1 MEAALVKSKPRIRAA
16 VRDGLNRFLLVG
28 KMETESD
35 KHEGTIQLKR
45 LALISRVHLA
55 SLRRSARGIKFKQK
69 GCEWRLQLDFGIG
82 APEFVS
88 SADHAEMR
96 GIVKLLAVP
105 IHVDLDISHRSY
117 TNAAC
122 KELKGIENFVNGL
135 TLRSFPESP
144 PFAEFVESVIA
155 RLKHL
160 KCPPFVFKRF
170 PLLDLEKL
178 VLIDFASRVDYEIVG
193 RHQIRR
199 LDVSMW
205 EIHRNFTSGQVLS
218 ASITSLG
225 LNVSNAI
232 DFHHELIE
240 AFCRRFSALE
250 ELYINVDFTD
260 PMKNLD
266 EHFKNL
272 WTASLKLRNELN
284 MPRLKR
290 FFFTFEHDCTVYD
303 SNTEWIEKLK
313 PVKPFDQTTLT
324 VNRSSKQMR
333 MFLKHSRPRDA
344 KPVFF
349 HIKGG
354 FRWLGD

>member
-1 MEAALVKSKPRIRAA
+1 MRAA

-55 SLRRSARGIKFKQK
+55 SLRRSARGIKFKQN

-135 TLRSFPESP
+135 ILRSFPESP

-225 LNVSNAI
+225 LTDTTAI
-232 DFHHELIE
+232 NFPPESID

-250 ELYINVDFTD
+250 
-260 PMKNLD
+260 
-266 EHFKNL
+266 
-272 WTASLKLRNELN
+272 
-284 MPRLKR
+284 
-290 FFFTFEHDCTVYD
+290 D
-303 SNTEWIEKLK
+303 STS
-313 PVKPFDQTTLT
+313 PST
-324 VNRSSKQMR
+324 
-333 MFLKHSRPRDA
+333 SR
-344 KPVFF
+344 
-349 HIKGG
+349 
-354 FRWLGD
+354 